1 MLRFLAALAL
11 LTAHAQAQM
20 LDGADDPAYRAALT
34 TLLAA
39 DDPAA
44 VATLRDLA
52 EAGNPAALVALPFAL
67 DWVPPQG
74 NLKEKNA
81 QRMVGGIKAQDAAAK
96 AHGATALWD
105 RGRTDTADDLPDRA
119 TGLATL
125 GEQDKAAYLW
135 SAWVNQTGGLGP
147 QPDTLFT
154 DMPAWIGATALSF
167 RMGLGQSVSFDDQDL
182 LLALIKGNSLAAW
195 LAIAQLTGSWDKSL
209 SDLGDPL
216 AMAGI
221 PPAEAESRLTLARSI
236 LAITPIAPRA
246 KPITPYSARLA
257 RNALAGRAEF
267 APVERLCRLH
277 CPDTRTSCEAAML
290 AYPGLPFGGFVF
302 TQPFATT
309 LPPDDFYSAPRGL
322 AALIRPRPD
331 PAATADRAT
340 AEALD
345 ACYAGVLA
353 RRDAISLGP

>member
-1 MLRFLAALAL
+1 MLRCLAVLAL
-11 LTAHAQAQM
+11 LATPAQSQM
-20 LDGADDPAYRAALT
+20 LDGADDPAFQAALA
-34 TLLAA
+34 TLLSA
-39 DDPAA
+39 DDPTA
-44 VATLRDLA
+44 VAALRDLA
-52 EAGNPAALVALPFAL
+52 EAGNPAALVTLPFAL

-74 NLKEKNA
+74 NLQEKNA

-125 GEQDKAAYLW
+125 GEHDRAAYLW

-147 QPDTLFT
+147 QPDALFT

-167 RMGLGQSVSFDDQDL
+167 RMGLGRRVSFDDQDL
-182 LLALIKGNSLAAW
+182 LLGLIQSNSLAAW

-221 PPAEAESRLTLARSI
+221 PPAEAEARLTLSRAV
-236 LAITPIAPRA
+236 LAVTPIASRA
-246 KPITPYSARLA
+246 DPITPESASLA
-257 RNALAGRAEF
+257 RIALAGRAEF

-277 CPDTRTSCEAAML
+277 CPDTRTTCEAAML
-290 AYPGLPFGGFVF
+290 AYPGLPFGGFAF
-302 TQPFATT
+302 TQPFAVT
-309 LPPDDFYSAPRGL
+309 LPPDVFYSAPRGL
-322 AALIRPRPD
+322 AALIRQRQD
-331 PAATADRAT
+331 PTAVADRT
-340 AEALD
+340 TSEGMD
-345 ACYAGVLA
+345 TCYAGLLA
-353 RRDAISLGP
+353 RRDQISFGP